1 MADMTY
7 GNYNPGGSD
16 FTGPPGPQYPYG
28 PPPAGASYQPH
39 QPYGG
44 YGPYGPPPGPG
55 GYPPPY
61 PPSPTNPLATL
72 SIVFAFLFA
81 PAGAVLGH
89 LALGQI
95 ARTGQRGRD
104 RALIGLTLSY
114 VLIAVAVVGLTLSL
128 VMSAGPR
135 DGSSVTATPPD
146 RVVAPTDPA
155 APSPGRPRPAM
166 TPVLLGL
173 DEVRS
178 ILDMPGL
185 AETKSGSGGSGEAG
199 GDANADPAECVGA
212 VAPGIDTVYDDSGA
226 SGFQRASFSDSSTAT
241 MVEQVAAEFRSASA
255 ARAFVA
261 DSREQWQ
268 KCAGKRFSVTASS
281 GSLTWDIGTPGG
293 TADRV
298 TLENTI
304 TTGPGVPQARIMAV
318 RGKTVIEV
326 SLVSP
331 TVSEE
336 ASVIADRVL
345 ARIPS

>member
-1 MADMTY
+1 
-7 GNYNPGGSD
+7 
-16 FTGPPGPQYPYG
+16 
-28 PPPAGASYQPH
+28 
-39 QPYGG
+39 
-44 YGPYGPPPGPG
+44 
-55 GYPPPY
+55 
-61 PPSPTNPLATL
+61 
-72 SIVFAFLFA
+72 
-81 PAGAVLGH
+81 
-89 LALGQI
+89 
-95 ARTGQRGRD
+95 
-104 RALIGLTLSY
+104 
-114 VLIAVAVVGLTLSL
+114 
-128 VMSAGPR
+128 
-135 DGSSVTATPPD
+135 
-146 RVVAPTDPA
+146 
-155 APSPGRPRPAM
+155 M

-199 GDANADPAECVGA
+199 GDASADPAECVGA

-304 TTGPGVPQARIMAV
+304 TTGPGSRRRESWPCGAR
-318 RGKTVIEV
+318 R
-326 SLVSP
+326 
-331 TVSEE
+331 
-336 ASVIADRVL
+336 
-345 ARIPS
+345 